1 MAMMISACK
10 MEATPMLIRA
20 FSYSY
25 KSLWGGTMG
34 GSELE
39 QRGIGKSRTFRDYLE
54 AGGRQAKSNGHR
66 NLHVHQRRGGGGRF
80 ILSNPRGRREF
91 RTATWQRC
99 GRMSTSNPAR
109 PAITLPRYFGP
120 YLRYLPTSPTS
131 QHCDSFPAN
140 PSWLNDIPVEL
151 VSFSVSVRITL
162 HHTLYFFL
170 ASIIIN
176 IHHHHHHHSTLH
188 TLPTTQSIAL
198 SLSIIYHI

>member
-80 ILSNPRGRREF
+80 ILSNPEVAGSFARRRGSV
-91 RTATWQRC
+91 AAAC
-99 GRMSTSNPAR
+99 R
-109 PAITLPRYFGP
+109 PPIRLAPLLLYLGTLVHTYGT
-120 YLRYLPTSPTS
+120 YLPVPRHNIVTAFQLIPVGLMTS
-131 QHCDSFPAN
+131 Q
-140 PSWLNDIPVEL
+140 W
-151 VSFSVSVRITL
+151 
-162 HHTLYFFL
+162 
-170 ASIIIN
+170 II
-176 IHHHHHHHSTLH
+176 LC
-188 TLPTTQSIAL
+188 
-198 SLSIIYHI
+198 

>member
-1 MAMMISACK
+1 MMISACK

-80 ILSNPRGRREF
+80 ILSNPQGHREF

-109 PAITLPRYFGP
+109 PAITLPRYFGA

-140 PSWLNDIPVEL
+140 PSWIDDIPVDHSLL
-151 VSFSVSVRITL
+151 VFGLLYIIHTLFFSQHPSSSTYDTSSSPPPFNSTYSAHDAVDRVISL
-162 HHTLYFFL
+162 YHTLY
-170 ASIIIN
+170 
-176 IHHHHHHHSTLH
+176 
-188 TLPTTQSIAL
+188 
-198 SLSIIYHI
+198 HI